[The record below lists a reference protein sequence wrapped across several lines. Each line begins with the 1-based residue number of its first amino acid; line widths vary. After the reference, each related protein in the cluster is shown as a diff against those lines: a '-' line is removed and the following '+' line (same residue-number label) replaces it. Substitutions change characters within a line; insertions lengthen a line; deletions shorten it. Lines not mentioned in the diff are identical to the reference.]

1 MSKEQPELDAPK
13 VEVTKSDFVIDTPSS
28 TDKITKE
35 GYWVHCW
42 GKPATEKYFSALSS
56 QKVKKDG
63 AGVISTISKEH
74 EILRGHKLVDF
85 KFTLEN
91 QEADRLGKSKVTSVA
106 S

>member
-42 GKPATEKYFSALSS
+42 GKPATGEYFYALNS
-56 QKVKKDG
+56 QRVERDG
-63 AGVISTISKEH
+63 AGVISKISKDN

-91 QEADRLGKSKVTSVA
+91 QDADRLGKSKVTSVA